1 MPITSSTLVRTTAL
15 LMLTGLV
22 ALLAIVGTTLW
33 LVERTQTYFTEVVE
47 ARNARMAAVDL
58 RNSLQNAETG
68 QRGYLLTLD
77 EVYLAPYN
85 AARGEI
91 DPSLE
96 HLLQILSPYPQA
108 REMIAAIEE
117 NVAVKVEE
125 LDRTVQLA
133 RQGRRDE
140 ALEIVAS
147 DSGQIAMTELR
158 TVFEDIVT
166 RADNRLTEGVEDQ
179 RASATALRLVTIVGA
194 VMIIA
199 VVGGSAWAVLAYT
212 REVAAARQLLSTT
225 NVRLE
230 ERVAERTADL
240 ARANEEVQRFAYIVT
255 PDLRAPLVNIMGF
268 TSELEA
274 SIKQIA
280 DYMEQAQPG
289 EDDMVARD
297 AKLAATEDLPEA
309 VGFIRSSTRKMDALI
324 NAILKISRDGRRPV
338 KVERIALAK
347 LLDNA
352 AGAIQHQVAELDGN
366 VEVADDLPTI
376 KSDRLSLEQIFGNLL
391 DNAVKYSDPG
401 RPLRIRITGEHL
413 IGNRIAI
420 DVEDNGRGI
429 AADDHDRVF
438 ELFRR
443 SGEQSKPGE
452 GIGLAH
458 VRTLVRNLGGDI
470 TVRSELGK
478 GSTFRVTL
486 ARDLAPII
494 GSIE

>member
-1 MPITSSTLVRTTAL
+1 
-15 LMLTGLV
+15 
-22 ALLAIVGTTLW
+22 
-33 LVERTQTYFTEVVE
+33 
-47 ARNARMAAVDL
+47 
-58 RNSLQNAETG
+58 
-68 QRGYLLTLD
+68 
-77 EVYLAPYN
+77 
-85 AARGEI
+85 
-91 DPSLE
+91 
-96 HLLQILSPYPQA
+96 
-108 REMIAAIEE
+108 
-117 NVAVKVEE
+117 
-125 LDRTVQLA
+125 
-133 RQGRRDE
+133 
-140 ALEIVAS
+140 
-147 DSGQIAMTELR
+147 
-158 TVFEDIVT
+158 
-166 RADNRLTEGVEDQ
+166 
-179 RASATALRLVTIVGA
+179 
-194 VMIIA
+194 
-199 VVGGSAWAVLAYT
+199 
-212 REVAAARQLLSTT
+212 
-225 NVRLE
+225 
-230 ERVAERTADL
+230 
-240 ARANEEVQRFAYIVT
+240 VQRFAYIVT
-255 PDLRAPLVNIMGF
+255 HDLRAPLVNIMGF

-366 VEVADDLPTI
+366 VEVADDLPSI